1 MNETPVRRAPRFDRA
16 AIAFFVAIAC
26 LYWSWSPQSMSGMGY
41 AAENQDFAV
50 SLVTRAEARLHGGP
64 MPNLAPWPRHGIL
77 EALLEAPIVVA
88 SRTLF
93 GNDPAALDQFL
104 AVVPVVETA
113 ALCTIVLLWARR
125 LTRRPRLSL
134 ILACVAAFAT
144 MLWPYA
150 YIGLETTQ
158 SLAVMV
164 AGYLILRE
172 DAPLSW
178 PAAIGFAMAAGMAI
192 AVKSN
197 GVYLAPAIVW
207 LAIVGY
213 RGMRMGRS
221 AAGGNAMA
229 LTVIAII
236 GVLYIASAH
245 TRAFSATY
253 AAGTSRLFHAFA
265 TDGAVSFLF
274 NAWNLL
280 ASANKG
286 LVVFAPI
293 TLLGLVY
300 LRQAIRAQPTL
311 GVFVALVVI
320 GLVGGTAMVF
330 FYADETWGP
339 RYLHASIAPLIV
351 VVAAAHAS
359 ATRPRWPIALL
370 AAAGLTVSALG
381 ATCYYGTT
389 EAIQTEA
396 RQNTLSN
403 VQTNVTWNAIHVDFE
418 VLRTW
423 WTGTDRTWPM
433 PDRRWFPAAGEPLLI
448 EPPVAVHLAPF
459 AAPQPVL
466 LRTDLAGH
474 ARRHIC
480 LLFLVAGLLSLALQ
494 FADAGRQRRLR

>member
-1 MNETPVRRAPRFDRA
+1 MNDTAVRPAPRLDRV
-16 AIAFFVAIAC
+16 AIAFFIAIAC

-41 AAENQDFAV
+41 AAENQNFAV

-77 EALLEAPIVVA
+77 EALIDLPIVVA

-93 GNDPAALDQFL
+93 GDDPAALDQFL

-113 ALCTIVLLWARR
+113 ALCTLVLVWARR

-134 ILACVAAFAT
+134 VLGCVAAFAT

-178 PAAIGFAMAAGMAI
+178 PAAIGFAVAAGFAVS
-192 AVKSN
+192 VKSN
-197 GVYLAPAIVW
+197 GLYLAPAIAW
-207 LAIVGY
+207 LVLVGY

-221 AAGGNAMA
+221 AGGGNAVA
-229 LTVIAII
+229 LTAIAII
-236 GVLYIASAH
+236 AALYVVNAH

-253 AAGTSRLFHAFA
+253 AVGTATLFHAFA
-265 TDGAVSFLF
+265 TDGVISYLF
-274 NAWNLL
+274 NAWNLI

-286 LVVFAPI
+286 LIVFAPI

-300 LRQAIRAQPTL
+300 LRQTIRTQPTL
-311 GVFVALVVI
+311 GIFVALVVI
-320 GLVGGTAMVF
+320 GLVGGTAIVF

-339 RYLHASIAPLIV
+339 RYLHATIAPLIV
-351 VVAAAHAS
+351 IVAAAHAS
-359 ATRPRWPIALL
+359 TVRPRWPIAVL
-370 AAAGLTVSALG
+370 AAAGLAVSALG
-381 ATCYYGTT
+381 ATCYYGIT
-389 EAIQTEA
+389 EAVQTEA

-423 WTGTDRTWPM
+423 WTGTDRTWPL
-433 PDRRWFPAAGEPLLI
+433 PDRRWFPAAGESLVI
-448 EPPVAVHLAPF
+448 EPPVSVHLAPF
-459 AAPQPVL
+459 AVPQPVL
-466 LRTDLAGH
+466 LRKDLAGH
-474 ARRHIC
+474 VRRHIC
-480 LLFLVAGLLSLALQ
+480 LLFLVAGLLSLVLQ
-494 FADAGRQRRLR
+494 FAGAARERRPR